1 MFRRILLLIIFLSW
15 PPQVT
20 ENTCVLHLESP
31 KYSRLARFARAQG
44 DVPVEVRISRD
55 GRVVSAT
62 ALSGLPILQD
72 AAVTNVRKW
81 VFSSGAERTL
91 QILYQFKLQGA
102 AADFDIPE
110 ISYDLPNKILIVASP
125 PPPNLGE

>member
-1 MFRRILLLIIFLSW
+1 
-15 PPQVT
+15 
-20 ENTCVLHLESP
+20 
-31 KYSRLARFARAQG
+31 
-44 DVPVEVRISRD
+44 VPVEVRISRD